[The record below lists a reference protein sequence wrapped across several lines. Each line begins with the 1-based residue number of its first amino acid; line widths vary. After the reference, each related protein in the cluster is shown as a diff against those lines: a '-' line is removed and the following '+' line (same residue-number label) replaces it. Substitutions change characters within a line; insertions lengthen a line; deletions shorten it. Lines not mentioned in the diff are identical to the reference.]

1 MQSVELQFANQKY
14 HNRSIWNVLESL
26 GNTSDQSAET
36 VPPGGLGLIGHG
48 AAQFLLEDGLDDSSQ
63 FLWFLNLHF
72 NSKSKSETNFLLEIN
87 LKHGDGNSAGLVSA
101 TEGINLSGQEFG
113 AGQGLDDDVQTGQ
126 DGVGLSQEVAVGH
139 QLGLGNI
146 SELAELALVL
156 GVGLDESI
164 IFKNLMIEFV
174 YEH

>member
-1 MQSVELQFANQKY
+1 M
-14 HNRSIWNVLESL
+14 
-26 GNTSDQSAET
+26 
-36 VPPGGLGLIGHG
+36 
-48 AAQFLLEDGLDDSSQ
+48 
-63 FLWFLNLHF
+63 
-72 NSKSKSETNFLLEIN
+72 EIN